1 MQKELEKG
9 KGKSSGDQPQNK
21 RFSWRIWNKTS
32 KEANDKLR
40 ASRSQ
45 PLLGDTSDC
54 HVDLSSEEEEAPPQ
68 PVLSLPGFYSTGLAP
83 PDQSQVPPS
92 PNLCVNQGNWSDI
105 QRWFDENHAEER
117 GLTPPPREHHLSQR
131 NVDIAHQPRV
141 EDYDKDYLRYL
152 QELPEEE
159 DEEHHISSIQEN
171 EPEEPRYTPRAPN
184 QYSDTREWYCFH
196 EELALSARPVQS
208 PPTLESSQGGSSLR
222 ALGYDECLCL
232 MFVYLCTCY
241 Q

>member
-1 MQKELEKG
+1 M
-9 KGKSSGDQPQNK
+9 
-21 RFSWRIWNKTS
+21 
-32 KEANDKLR
+32 
-40 ASRSQ
+40 
-45 PLLGDTSDC
+45 
-54 HVDLSSEEEEAPPQ
+54 
-68 PVLSLPGFYSTGLAP
+68 PGFYSTGLAP

-117 GLTPPPREHHLSQR
+117 GLTPPPRELHLSQR
-131 NVDIAHQPRV
+131 DVDIAHQPRV

-184 QYSDTREWYCFH
+184 QYSDTRECWLKKDLGSPLRSIFGWVVMYVGWYMC
-196 EELALSARPVQS
+196 RD
-208 PPTLESSQGGSSLR
+208 PPSMGSSHTCACGSHLFSWV
-222 ALGYDECLCL
+222 CMCH
-232 MFVYLCTCY
+232 FPSCCSVYF
-241 Q
+241 